1 MKVPSELD
9 AGIVVADV
17 LWLLVTALL
26 VALSLS
32 TGEPLFDF
40 ATGTEGSFSALWRAV
55 SVGLVVIT
63 VVWLVNVTV
72 TDDRSRS

>member
-1 MKVPSELD
+1 MKVPPELD
-9 AGIVVADV
+9 AGIVVADA

-32 TGEPLFDF
+32 TGEPLFRF
-40 ATGTEGSFSALWRAV
+40 ATATEGSFGALWRAV

-63 VVWLVNVTV
+63 TIWLVNVTV
-72 TDDRSRS
+72 TDNRSGS